1 MTAIIRERL
10 SLAPKPK
17 VNPWA
22 AFCKRILKYVRA
34 RRAAHLYFKKIGKDE
49 SLGTTEK
56 KNAYMPPDLE
66 AAPECPE
73 SGVVPDSNLTHLPSN
88 DQDRPTTIMGTPVSS
103 SKKTPSSNPKQ
114 HGSPILE
121 GAQDKISA
129 SYHLFENEDG
139 SDVILM
145 VGDGIYRERVP
156 AHSWV
161 LAAGNQYFRALFQG
175 PFADRQKK
183 TYDIPN
189 DPKGF
194 QNLLKWLYRHECGIQ
209 SMDSALI
216 TLQVAIEYLCPELG
230 ELCVEYIGKH
240 LRVSNVL
247 KVLQFTWRYCPS
259 SHMSDDSQASAPLSH
274 APSAPSL
281 EALEG
286 TEQGTAHPFPA
297 TDRLQQLDL
306 SQHPSHRTSQLQ
318 TRPEETEFQDPT
330 ACCSDL
336 YNVCLEVVD
345 SATEAVLAS
354 EPLEELDYRT
364 LQIILKRSTLNI
376 QNELII
382 FQAVQRWSTAE
393 CKRRMLPLTSDNRR
407 AVLGDLL
414 YHVRFLNMTNEQLQ
428 QTSSLLTADEFNFL
442 ATRISGHTPASV
454 PATLNAHLALM
465 ATPRH
470 HKPPTLPATESPSK
484 SKKKGTTGKRKYT
497 KKELMLDVVS
507 CLAVIFD

>member
-1 MTAIIRERL
+1 METGLLWAKLFYQQQGSMKIQLTEQKAKESYARSVANSRWCADTMRNLVYYTVMGPCKWVQL
-10 SLAPKPK
+10 SL
-17 VNPWA
+17 
-22 AFCKRILKYVRA
+22 
-34 RRAAHLYFKKIGKDE
+34 HLIRG
-49 SLGTTEK
+49 
-56 KNAYMPPDLE
+56 
-66 AAPECPE
+66 
-73 SGVVPDSNLTHLPSN
+73 
-88 DQDRPTTIMGTPVSS
+88 R
-103 SKKTPSSNPKQ
+103 
-114 HGSPILE
+114 
-121 GAQDKISA
+121 
-129 SYHLFENEDG
+129 SYNLFENEDG

-145 VGDGIYRERVP
+145 VGDGSYRERVP

-175 PFADRQKK
+175 PFADRHKK

-216 TLQVAIEYLCPELG
+216 TLQVAIEYLCPELA

-259 SHMSDDSQASAPLSH
+259 SQTSDDSQGSSVIST

-281 EALEG
+281 EIMDDPEDDDDDTNSFGA
-286 TEQGTAHPFPA
+286 A
-297 TDRLQQLDL
+297 DRLQQLDL
-306 SQHPSHRTSQLQ
+306 SQHTVHSMSQLQ
-318 TRPEETEFQDPT
+318 KLSEEAEFQDPT

-345 SATEAVLAS
+345 SATQAVLAS

-364 LQIILKRSTLNI
+364 LQLILKRSTLNI
-376 QNELII
+376 PNELPI
-382 FQAVQRWSTAE
+382 FHAVQRWSTAE

-414 YHVRFLNMTNEQLQ
+414 YYVRFLNMTNEQLQ
-428 QTSSLLTADEFNFL
+428 QTSSLLTADEFNYL
-442 ATRISGHTPASV
+442 ATRISGHTPATI
-454 PATLNAHLALM
+454 PATLNPHLAMM

-470 HKPPTLPATESPSK
+470 HKPPTLPTTDSTNK
-484 SKKKGTTGKRKYT
+484 NKKKGTTGKRKYT

>member
-1 MTAIIRERL
+1 METGLLWAKLFYQQRGSMKIQLTEQKAKESYARSVANSRWCADTMRNLVYYTVMGPCKWVQL
-10 SLAPKPK
+10 SL
-17 VNPWA
+17 
-22 AFCKRILKYVRA
+22 
-34 RRAAHLYFKKIGKDE
+34 HLIRG
-49 SLGTTEK
+49 
-56 KNAYMPPDLE
+56 
-66 AAPECPE
+66 
-73 SGVVPDSNLTHLPSN
+73 
-88 DQDRPTTIMGTPVSS
+88 R
-103 SKKTPSSNPKQ
+103 
-114 HGSPILE
+114 
-121 GAQDKISA
+121 
-129 SYHLFENEDG
+129 SYNLFENEDG

-145 VGDGIYRERVP
+145 VGDGTYRERVP

-175 PFADRQKK
+175 PFADRHKK

-216 TLQVAIEYLCPELG
+216 TLQVAIEYLCPELA

-259 SHMSDDSQASAPLSH
+259 STTSDDSEGSSVIST

-281 EALEG
+281 EIMEDPEEEDTNSFGA
-286 TEQGTAHPFPA
+286 A
-297 TDRLQQLDL
+297 DRLRQLDL
-306 SQHPSHRTSQLQ
+306 SQQTVHSMSQLQ
-318 TRPEETEFQDPT
+318 KLSEETEFQDPT

-345 SATEAVLAS
+345 SATRAVLAS

-364 LQIILKRSTLNI
+364 LQLILKRSTLNI
-376 QNELII
+376 PNELTI

-414 YHVRFLNMTNEQLQ
+414 YYVRFLNMTNEQLQ
-428 QTSSLLTADEFNFL
+428 QTSSLLTADEFNYL
-442 ATRISGHTPASV
+442 ATRISGNTPTSV
-454 PATLNAHLALM
+454 PANLNPHLAMM
-465 ATPRH
+465 AIPRH
-470 HKPPTLPATESPSK
+470 HKPPPPTTDSPNK
-484 SKKKGTTGKRKYT
+484 NKKGNTGKRKYT

>member
-1 MTAIIRERL
+1 MSPNPISTKMDTPHWTDFVLKLHGR
-10 SLAPKPK
+10 KPIQHNMYSHTHPCMGF
-17 VNPWA
+17 VV
-22 AFCKRILKYVRA
+22 IQ
-34 RRAAHLYFKKIGKDE
+34 HL
-49 SLGTTEK
+49 
-56 KNAYMPPDLE
+56 N
-66 AAPECPE
+66 
-73 SGVVPDSNLTHLPSN
+73 SGVVPNSNLIHLPSYDN
-88 DQDRPTTIMGTPVSS
+88 DRPTTIMGTQMPT
-103 SKKTPSSNPKQ
+103 KKAPTPKQ
-114 HGSPILE
+114 HGPPITE
-121 GAQDKISA
+121 GAQDRISV

-145 VGDGIYRERVP
+145 VGEGSYRERVP

-175 PFADRQKK
+175 PFADRHKK

-194 QNLLKWLYRHECGIQ
+194 QNLLRWLYRNECGIQ
-209 SMDSALI
+209 SMDSAII
-216 TLQVAIEYLCPELG
+216 TLQVAIEYLCPELA

-259 SHMSDDSQASAPLSH
+259 AQMADDSQASAPLSP

-281 EALEG
+281 EVMFG
-286 TEQGTAHPFPA
+286 PDQGGPHQFGAA
-297 TDRLQQLDL
+297 DRLQQLDI
-306 SQHPSHRTSQLQ
+306 SQNPLHNTNQLPNPS
-318 TRPEETEFQDPT
+318 EETEFQDPT

-345 SATEAVLAS
+345 SATESVLVS

-364 LQIILKRSTLNI
+364 LQLILKRSTLNI
-376 QNELII
+376 KNEVSIL
-382 FQAVQRWSTAE
+382 QAVQRWSTAE
-393 CKRRMLPLTSDNRR
+393 CKRRMLPLTSENRR

-428 QTSSLLTADEFNFL
+428 QTSSLLTADEFNYL
-442 ATRISGHTPASV
+442 ATRISGHTPATV
-454 PATLNAHLALM
+454 PATLNPHLPM
-465 ATPRH
+465 MSTPRH
-470 HKPPTLPATESPSK
+470 HKPPTLPTTESPSK
-484 SKKKGTTGKRKYT
+484 SKKKSSTGKRKYT